1 MNIKHSIPQALQ
13 LSHRSILGMIRQP
26 QAWAPTLFFPLLL
39 AAVYAAQFSKAV
51 NLPEFPYPDVTFLD
65 FILPACVIQGVL
77 FGSTNSATD
86 LAGDIENS
94 FMDRLLSSPVS
105 RSSILIAR
113 LSSAFI
119 YGLVQATI
127 LIAIFFAFGAELS
140 GGVSSALAL
149 VFITSF
155 LSMSVGSFL
164 IAIALRTGS
173 QEVVNSLFPII
184 FVFIFIS
191 SAFFPVELMDGWY
204 GQIAEWNPLTWIID
218 WTRAITIEGF
228 SWKAFLQASGIISLI
243 SLAGIAT
250 SIHQLKRR
258 LAVAS

>member
-1 MNIKHSIPQALQ
+1 MSVKYSIPQVMQ

-39 AAVYAAQFSKAV
+39 AAVYSSQFSKAV
-51 NLPEFPYPDVTFLD
+51 SLPEFPYPDVTFLD

-86 LAGDIENS
+86 LAGDIENA

-113 LSSAFI
+113 LTSAFS

-127 LIAIFFAFGAELS
+127 LILVFFAFGAELS
-140 GGVSSALAL
+140 GGIRSALAL
-149 VFITSF
+149 ILITSF
-155 LSMSVGSFL
+155 LSMGVGSFL
-164 IAIALRTGS
+164 IAIALKTGS
-173 QEVVNSLFPII
+173 QEVVNSLFPVI

-218 WTRAITIEGF
+218 WTRVITIEGF
-228 SWKAFLQASGIISLI
+228 SWKVLLQAFSVIALI

-250 SIHQLKRR
+250 SIRQLKRR
-258 LAVAS
+258 LAMAS

>member
-1 MNIKHSIPQALQ
+1 
-13 LSHRSILGMIRQP
+13 MIRQP

-105 RSSILIAR
+105 RPSILIAR

-119 YGLVQATI
+119 YGLVQASI
-127 LIAIFFAFGAELS
+127 LIIIFFAFGAELS
-140 GGVSSALAL
+140 GGASSALAL
-149 VFITSF
+149 VFLTSF
-155 LSMSVGSFL
+155 LSMGVGSFL

-218 WTRAITIEGF
+218 WTRVITIEGF
-228 SWKAFLQASGIISLI
+228 SWDAFLRASGVIFLI
-243 SLAGIAT
+243 SLAGIGI
-250 SIHQLKRR
+250 SINQLKRR

>member
-1 MNIKHSIPQALQ
+1 MSAKKFLPQALQ
-13 LSHRSILGMIRQP
+13 LSYRSILGMIRQP
-26 QAWAPTLFFPLLL
+26 QAWVPTLFFPLLL

-86 LAGDIENS
+86 LAADIENS

-119 YGLVQATI
+119 YGLVQAVI
-127 LIAIFFAFGAELS
+127 LILIFFAFGAEMS
-140 GGVSSALAL
+140 GGISSALAL
-149 VFITSF
+149 IFITSF
-155 LSMSVGSFL
+155 LAMAVGSFL

-173 QEVVNSLFPII
+173 QEVVNSLFPVI

-191 SAFFPVELMDGWY
+191 SAFFPVELMEGWY

-218 WTRAITIEGF
+218 WTRSLTIDGF
-228 SWKAFLQASGIISLI
+228 SWANLIQASGVIALI
-243 SLAGIAT
+243 SLLGI
-250 SIHQLKRR
+250 SISIKQLKRR
-258 LAVAS
+258 LAVIS

>member
-1 MNIKHSIPQALQ
+1 MNIKYFIPQALQ

-51 NLPEFPYPDVTFLD
+51 NLPEFPYPNVTFLD
-65 FILPACVIQGVL
+65 FILPACVIQGV
-77 FGSTNSATD
+77 
-86 LAGDIENS
+86 
-94 FMDRLLSSPVS
+94 
-105 RSSILIAR
+105 
-113 LSSAFI
+113 
-119 YGLVQATI
+119 
-127 LIAIFFAFGAELS
+127 
-140 GGVSSALAL
+140 SALAL

-155 LSMSVGSFL
+155 LSMGVGSFL